1 MPRKCAVAGCWHE
14 ARKSLMWNCKT
25 GWQARVEFCEP
36 CHAEI
41 EAAIKENRVSSAYA
55 TGPRAAVL
63 EVDHET
69 V

>member
-1 MPRKCAVAGCWHE
+1 
-14 ARKSLMWNCKT
+14 
-25 GWQARVEFCEP
+25 VEFCEP

-41 EAAIKENRVSSAYA
+41 EAAIRENRVSSAYA

-63 EVDHET
+63 EVDHEA